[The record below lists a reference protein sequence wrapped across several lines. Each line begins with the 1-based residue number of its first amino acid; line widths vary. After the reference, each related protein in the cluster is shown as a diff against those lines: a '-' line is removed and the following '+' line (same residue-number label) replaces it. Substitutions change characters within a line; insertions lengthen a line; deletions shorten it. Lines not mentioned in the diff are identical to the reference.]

1 MTSHMHETNTD
12 NWPAVEAAAK
22 AILPKAIVSFIEK
35 VRTQEHPESQL
46 IAVLHKVQG
55 HFGYLGAEQ
64 LDAVAQ
70 LLRVPMAKVSGV
82 ATFYHFFR
90 LRPKGRFVL
99 SVCMGTA
106 CYVKG
111 ASAILEKVKGEL
123 GIEIGQTTPDGLF
136 SLAES
141 RCLGTCGLAP
151 VLMIEEQVHGKL
163 TANQIPALIEQ
174 YRQKAASEAPG
185 TNAADGAP

>member
-1 MTSHMHETNTD
+1 MTTHMHETNTD
-12 NWPAVEAAAK
+12 NWPQVEAASRA
-22 AILPKAIVSFIEK
+22 ALPKTIVKFIEK
-35 VRTQEHPESQL
+35 VLSEPHPDSQL
-46 IAVLHKVQG
+46 IAVLHKVQE
-55 HFGYLGAEQ
+55 HFGYLGIAQ

-82 ATFYHFFR
+82 ATFYHLFR
-90 LRPKGRFVL
+90 LRPKGQHVI

-111 ASAILEKVKGEL
+111 ASAVLDRVRLEL
-123 GIEIGQTTPDGLF
+123 GIDIGQTTPDDVF

-151 VLMIEEQVHGKL
+151 VVMIDDQVHGKL
-163 TANQIPALIEQ
+163 TPNMIPGLLEQ
-174 YRQKAASEAPG
+174 YRQKGAYQPAK
-185 TNAADGAP
+185 TADE

>member
-12 NWPAVEAAAK
+12 NWPAVEAAARVV
-22 AILPKAIVSFIEK
+22 LPKSIAAFIEK
-35 VRTQEHPESQL
+35 VRAQDHPESQL
-46 IAVLHKVQG
+46 IAVLHKVQA

-70 LLRVPMAKVSGV
+70 LLGVPAAKVSGV

-90 LRPKGRFVL
+90 LRPKGRFVI

-111 ASAILEKVKGEL
+111 ATAILDKVKSEL
-123 GIEIGQTTPDGLF
+123 GVEIGQTTPDNMF

-151 VLMIEEQVHGKL
+151 VLMIDEQVHGKL
-163 TANQIPALIEQ
+163 TASQIPALLEQ
-174 YRQKAASEAPG
+174 YRQKAATEPAVAP
-185 TNAADGAP
+185 AE